1 MYKHREAL
9 GTNIKIKGP
18 SGLTRTFAERG
29 ERGHVMHAHKA
40 QLMFTA
46 VNAADLP
53 TPKSPR
59 SVMQ

>member
-18 SGLTRTFAERG
+18 SGLTCTFAERG
-29 ERGHVMHAHKA
+29 ERGRVMHAHKA
-40 QLMFTA
+40 QLKFTA
-46 VNAADLP
+46 VKADLP